1 MAKPSKMVGVCTGMM
16 RSIGRYRI
24 EDSMIR
30 QTIVLGGL
38 LIWLSPLGA
47 QNVPVRECVLEN
59 GLKLLMVPRQGDPNI
74 AAGWIAKVGSVNERP
89 GITGISHLF
98 EHMMFK
104 GTHTIGTRDI
114 REDLKLIDEMDA
126 LKEEMR
132 KEEEALIEKQRLGEI
147 DNANDP
153 KYRTPHYRELLAH
166 YDAMLKRQRELIVK
180 DEFSQ
185 TYMAAGAS
193 GMNAGT
199 TEDFT
204 VYFVNVPANKL
215 ELWFW
220 MESDRLSNPVFR
232 EFYSERDVV
241 REERRLRTESTPTG
255 KFEEEF
261 ESIFWNSSP
270 YGWPVVG
277 WPSDLERI
285 TREEAKTYFDINY
298 APNNISA
305 CLVGDFDPAQAVAL
319 SKKYL
324 GRLRRG
330 PRDPEPVRTLE
341 IKQLAE
347 ARMIAYAETNP
358 EAVIRYHTAADG
370 HRDEPAMMVLADL
383 LNGRTGRLY
392 KALVLDQAVA
402 NSASASHDGR
412 KYEGLFELRAVAK
425 PGKTPEE
432 VEKAL
437 IQELDKLKKEP
448 VGERELQ
455 KVKNQNA
462 AADYRRL
469 QSNFAL
475 MFQLLIRDSGRGWKY
490 INTDPKLLQAVTAAD
505 VVRVANTYFTPEN
518 RTVAIY
524 YTKRATGPDQDPLL
538 KDLNE
543 QDKQMVQQMKLKV
556 GSLTK
561 DQVQQA
567 LQQMTQQA
575 GQAPPDKQKL
585 IEVMRKILEARLQS
599 LEGGK

>member
-1 MAKPSKMVGVCTGMM
+1 
-16 RSIGRYRI
+16 
-24 EDSMIR
+24 MIR
-30 QTIVLGGL
+30 QIIVLGGL
-38 LIWLSPLGA
+38 LFSLSPLWA
-47 QNVPVRECVLEN
+47 QNVPVQECALEN

-104 GTHTIGTRDI
+104 GTHTIGTRNI

-126 LKEEMR
+126 LKAEMR
-132 KEEEALIEKQRLGEI
+132 KEEEALIEKQRLGQI

-153 KYRTPHYRELLAH
+153 KYRTPRYQALLAQ
-166 YDAMLKRQRELIVK
+166 YDAMLKRQKELIVK

-204 VYFVNVPANKL
+204 IYYVNVPANKL

-241 REERRLRTESTPTG
+241 HEERRLRTDSTPTG

-285 TREEAKTYFDINY
+285 TREEARTYFDVNY

-305 CLVGDFDPAQAVAL
+305 CLVGDFEPAQAIVLA
-319 SKKYL
+319 KKYF
-324 GRLRRG
+324 GRLKHG
-330 PRDPEPVRTLE
+330 PRDPEPIRTQE

-358 EAVIRYHTAADG
+358 QAVIRYHTVADG
-370 HRDEPAMMVLADL
+370 HRDEPVFMILADL
-383 LNGRTGRLY
+383 MNGRTGRLY

-402 NSASASHDGR
+402 NSASASHEGR
-412 KYEGLFELRAVAK
+412 KYEGFFELHAVAK

-437 IQELDKLKKEP
+437 IQELEKLKKEP
-448 VGERELQ
+448 VGDRELQ

-462 AADYRRL
+462 AADFRRL

-475 MFQLLIRDSGRGWKY
+475 MFQLLIYDSGRGWQY
-490 INTDPKLLQAVTAAD
+490 INTDPKLVQAVTAAD
-505 VVRVANTYFTPEN
+505 LMRVANSYFTPEN

-524 YTKRATGPDQDPLL
+524 YTKRTMGPDQDSLL
-538 KDLNE
+538 KNLSE
-543 QDKQMVQQMKLKV
+543 QEKQMVQQMKTKV
-556 GSLTK
+556 DSLTK

-567 LQQMTQQA
+567 LEQMDQQA
-575 GQAPPDKQKL
+575 GQAPPDKKKL
-585 IEVMRKILEARLQS
+585 IEVMRKILETRLQS
-599 LEGGK
+599 LGGGK